1 MNSEQPRDSDRAH
14 KPRGPEAGQR
24 QRRVVCSA
32 PGRAG
37 IIGNPT
43 DMYGGAVLSC
53 SVDMRARVTV
63 TSAPS
68 TGSPRWHTDQ
78 GGRGSDIVL
87 KTGGEQCRIASRD
100 DLRPRGDRFDVAR
113 AVLDYLHLPPLA
125 SGAPRARAQ
134 GEPLPLQCHLQYE
147 SEIPL
152 RSGMAGS
159 TALVVALLHA
169 LLVWQGEGA
178 GLYRLA
184 ERARYIELNVLKVV
198 CGYQDAY
205 MCTFG
210 GLSYMDFR
218 GKQFYRQAEAE
229 LFATVE
235 PLAAYVS
242 QLPFVLGFTG
252 VQHASSAVH
261 KPIRERWLDGEAAVV
276 EGYQRI
282 TELARMGKKA
292 IILGDWPLLGRLMNE
307 NHAIQRDLGGSGE
320 SNERLIAAA
329 LDTGALGA
337 KLAGAGDGGTI
348 IALWPWPDVTPLED
362 ALREAGASA
371 IYRPQVAS
379 GVTSEV
385 DEQAGAASGSDK
397 NST

>member
-1 MNSEQPRDSDRAH
+1 M
-14 KPRGPEAGQR
+14 

-53 SVDMRARVTV
+53 SVDMRACVMV
-63 TSAPS
+63 TSVPW
-68 TGSPRWHTDQ
+68 TGSPRPHREQ
-78 GGRGSDIVL
+78 EVPGSGIVL
-87 KTGGEQCRIASRD
+87 ETGGEQCRIASRD

-113 AVLDYLHLPPLA
+113 AVLDYLRLPPP
-125 SGAPRARAQ
+125 SVAPSAPAQ
-134 GEPLPLQCHLQYE
+134 GGPLPLPCRLQYE

-159 TALVVALLHA
+159 TALVVALLQA
-169 LLVWQGEGA
+169 LLAWQGEGA
-178 GLYRLA
+178 GLYGLA

-210 GLSYMDFR
+210 GLNYMDFR

-235 PLAAYVS
+235 PLAPYVS
-242 QLPFVLGFTG
+242 RLPFVLGFTG
-252 VQHASSAVH
+252 VRHASSAVH

-276 EGYQRI
+276 EGYRRI

-348 IALWPWPDVTPLED
+348 IALWPWHDITPLED
-362 ALREAGASA
+362 ALRKAGASA
-371 IYRPQVAS
+371 IYRPEVSS
-379 GVTSEV
+379 GVTIEV
-385 DEQAGAASGSDK
+385 DEQAGAARGSDE
-397 NST
+397 